1 MIFTGEL
8 NKNINNNSYL
18 KIFMEILN
26 PESHFYQTF
35 GNIDEISIQE
45 YVNSFRDI
53 LINQMPIGF

>member
-1 MIFTGEL
+1 
-8 NKNINNNSYL
+8 
-18 KIFMEILN
+18 MEILN